1 MPDTRHIAV
10 VGGSGSGKTWLA
22 RELCAALG
30 PGAAQLSLDNFYRDL
45 SRMDAE
51 GRGQVNFDDPAAI
64 DWDAARSVIDTLAHG
79 KTAAVPDYDFATHTR
94 HPKPSILAPPA
105 FLVWDG
111 LWLLHDPALRE
122 RFLFSVFVSCDE
134 AERLARRVER
144 DVRERGRTPDSVKR
158 QFLAHVRPMH
168 DLFVEPQ
175 RDLADAILQSPAPPD
190 RLAALKHDLLQR
202 AGLPETRRNA
212 AA

>member
-1 MPDTRHIAV
+1 MSEPHEHEIEVFNVA
-10 VGGSGSGKTWLA
+10 L
-22 RELCAALG
+22 ELPAGERAAYLEVACAG
-30 PGAAQLSLDNFYRDL
+30 
-45 SRMDAE
+45 
-51 GRGQVNFDDPAAI
+51 
-64 DWDAARSVIDTLAHG
+64 
-79 KTAAVPDYDFATHTR
+79 
-94 HPKPSILAPPA
+94 
-105 FLVWDG
+105 
-111 LWLLHDPALRE
+111 DPALRE